1 MNTPYVFKRCN
12 SCGEW
17 LVACKVNFHKHKG
30 GKYGL
35 SGQCKQCKKTYAE
48 QNKEHIKEYRKQNNK
63 NEVDKIKT
71 LSATIAQQTEME
83 RRKTQDIEKNVCLIE
98 ADRVKDNKYL
108 FLHYIHSELEY
119 HAKAVEKL
127 SQLFNQ
133 INLIEPLEKMP
144 EFMRSYNIKADL
156 REINI
161 DMEEIERNKERRLK
175 YQADQVNKVFGKDS
189 NENKP

>member
-1 MNTPYVFKRCN
+1 
-12 SCGEW
+12 
-17 LVACKVNFHKHKG
+17 
-30 GKYGL
+30 
-35 SGQCKQCKKTYAE
+35 
-48 QNKEHIKEYRKQNNK
+48 
-63 NEVDKIKT
+63 
-71 LSATIAQQTEME
+71 ME

-127 SQLFNQ
+127 SQLLNQ

>member
-1 MNTPYVFKRCN
+1 MRNFSNDRVLPWKAKNVKEINYGVNRFKKAK
-12 SCGEW
+12 E
-17 LVACKVNFHKHKG
+17 
-30 GKYGL
+30 
-35 SGQCKQCKKTYAE
+35 E
-48 QNKEHIKEYRKQNNK
+48 QKAKNK

-133 INLIEPLEKMP
+133 IILIEPLEKMP

>member
-1 MNTPYVFKRCN
+1 MTEYYPEKLKM
-12 SCGEW
+12 SKKSITE
-17 LVACKVNFHKHKG
+17 LIDLK
-30 GKYGL
+30 
-35 SGQCKQCKKTYAE
+35 KQKEKNAKEE
-48 QNKEHIKEYRKQNNK
+48 QKAKNK

>member
-1 MNTPYVFKRCN
+1 MAK
-12 SCGEW
+12 E
-17 LVACKVNFHKHKG
+17 
-30 GKYGL
+30 
-35 SGQCKQCKKTYAE
+35 E
-48 QNKEHIKEYRKQNNK
+48 QKAKNK

-108 FLHYIHSELEY
+108 FLHYIHFELEY

-175 YQADQVNKVFGKDS
+175 YQADQLNKVFGKDS